1 MFYYARSDTH
11 FLLYIYDMLR
21 NELAQ
26 LATQNGSGG
35 NPIDRVL
42 EKSKEVALQRY
53 EHSLCDPET
62 GAGNRGWYVT
72 LTKSPT
78 LYDGEQFAVYK
89 AVHKWR
95 DDIARQE
102 DESPFFLMTQQVLG
116 NIARIMPT
124 DPKALWSLLESNAGA
139 LKSRLG
145 ELFEVIKEA
154 KAKGADGPTMLQF
167 FRQSSSD
174 KVQASVGD
182 KPVVAAAVED
192 VEPLKIEEL
201 KSDRSQLWGDVALN
215 SALDGTS
222 KARPVDNQEM
232 IPLYTVPFGILA
244 EKPPNATAPPPKRA
258 AKQDAEPTPVPE
270 EGDFTLRKGRKRKA
284 SSDAEAD
291 AAPPPPES
299 ESASASAS
307 DAETDNDS
315 PAAADEDEPENPDV
329 DPQSESEEGKEGNAE
344 PNRLPPTRR
353 QSRRAARHAK
363 AQAKKAARSEGAS
376 PPEAGEAEA
385 EQQQDDEEQPFDY
398 SAASSVLR
406 APRGGGQ
413 GHGNGDGKGR
423 GGRRGGGKAAFDPY
437 AKKSGDA
444 PQGARKM
451 NYEKTGRTATFKK

>member
-1 MFYYARSDTH
+1 
-11 FLLYIYDMLR
+11 MLR

-26 LATQNGSGG
+26 LATRNGSDG

-62 GAGNRGWYVT
+62 GAGNRGWHVT
-72 LTKSPT
+72 LTKSST

-102 DESPFFLMTQQVLG
+102 DESPFFLMTQQVLS

-124 DPKALWSLLESNAGA
+124 DPKALWSLLESNTGA

-154 KAKGADGPTMLQF
+154 KAKGANGPTMLQF

-174 KVQASVGD
+174 RAQALLGD
-182 KPVVAAAVED
+182 KPAVTAAVED
-192 VEPLKIEEL
+192 AEPLKIEEL

-232 IPLYTVPFGILA
+232 IPLYTVPFGTLD
-244 EKPPNATAPPPKRA
+244 EKPPNTTAPAPKRA

-270 EGDFTLRKGRKRKA
+270 EGDFTLKKGRKRKA
-284 SSDAEAD
+284 SSDAD
-291 AAPPPPES
+291 AAPPPPPPEA

-307 DAETDNDS
+307 DAETSNDS
-315 PAAADEDEPENPDV
+315 PAAAADESEEQPDA
-329 DPQSESEEGKEGNAE
+329 DARSESEEGKAE
-344 PNRLPPTRR
+344 PNKLPPTRR

-363 AQAKKAARSEGAS
+363 AQAKKARSEGAS
-376 PPEAGEAEA
+376 PAEEGEAEP
-385 EQQQDDEEQPFDY
+385 QQQQTDEQPFDY

-406 APRGGGQ
+406 APRGGQ
-413 GHGNGDGKGR
+413 GNGDGTGKGR
-423 GGRRGGGKAAFDPY
+423 GGRRGGKAAFDPY

-451 NYEKTGRTATFKK
+451 NYEKAGRTATFKK